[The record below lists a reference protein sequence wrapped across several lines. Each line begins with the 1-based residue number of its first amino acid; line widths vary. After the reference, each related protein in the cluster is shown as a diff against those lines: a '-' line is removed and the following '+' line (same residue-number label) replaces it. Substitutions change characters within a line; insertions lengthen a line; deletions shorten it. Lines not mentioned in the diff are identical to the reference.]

1 MPPCMLEIE
10 EGTHLNPG
18 LVVIT
23 VVASWLEHQI
33 PSQENPV
40 SNPCAAV
47 SKLGQFR
54 LVYVGPV
61 HSAVSTCT

>member
-1 MPPCMLEIE
+1 MLEIE

-23 VVASWLEHQI
+23 VVASWI

-40 SNPCAAV
+40 SNPFTAV
-47 SKLGQFR
+47 SKLGQYH

-61 HSAVSTCT
+61 HSAVSTST